1 MCLNG
6 LEREVD
12 MVEPTRA
19 YVGVYNAPANYAGSS
34 FKLKR
39 QELFAILASQG
50 LDYSGRD
57 HDIQHG
63 FNDWKV
69 MGVNP
74 ARRAKATG
82 KSNVWIGLDGRVINL
97 EITPATF
104 MALTSQT
111 HLEYAQGILDCV
123 VRFVENQ
130 MNYRR

>member
-12 MVEPTRA
+12 ITEPTRDYA
-19 YVGVYNAPANYAGSS
+19 GVYNVPVTYAESS
-34 FKLKR
+34 YKIKR

-69 MGVNP
+69 MGINP

-82 KSNVWIGLDGRVINL
+82 KSNVWIGLDDGVVNM

-104 MALTSQT
+104 MALKSQT
-111 HLEYAQGILDCV
+111 HLEYAQGVLDCV
-123 VRFVENQ
+123 VWFVDNPR
-130 MNYRR
+130 NYRR